1 MDINE
6 IVQRLIDEGISLSLN
21 IEVPE
26 VARYSFAVG
35 PEFIH
40 LLLEDPVAA
49 RAHLAGVDKYDYL
62 NWLRDRANV
71 YCAATTRKGR
81 RCRMVVN
88 SGHTVDAKRWVELQ
102 GAFCEIHDS
111 KV

>member
-6 IVQRLIDEGISLSLN
+6 IVQRLTDEGVSLNLN

-26 VARYSFAVG
+26 VASYSFTVR
-35 PEFIH
+35 PEFIR

-49 RAHLAGVDKYDYL
+49 RAQLAGVDRYDYL
-62 NWLRDRANV
+62 NWLRDKANV

-81 RCRMVVN
+81 RCRMVVK
-88 SGHTVDAKRWVELQ
+88 SGHAVDAKRWVELH
-102 GAFCEIHDS
+102 GAFCEMHGS
-111 KV
+111 SV